1 MKNYNGKVFREKS
14 LMFNFIF
21 VLLMFAITQII
32 GIIICFNYGG
42 MNIFIDTVVIFILNY
57 ILYKALRF

>member
-21 VLLMFAITQII
+21 ILLMFAVTQII
-32 GIIICFNYGG
+32 GIIVCFNYGD
-42 MNIFIDTVVIFILNY
+42 MNIFVNLIIILALNY

>member
-1 MKNYNGKVFREKS
+1 
-14 LMFNFIF
+14 MFNFIF

-42 MNIFIDTVVIFILNY
+42 MNIFIDTVIIFTLNY